1 MPKIQRKSI
10 PKLLMDH
17 IVMRAIE
24 RRVGMDDLR
33 QFGHWLAGNPEV
45 PEGEWFKRFG
55 NFTVCGRGS
64 LVTTFL
70 TRAQSAT
77 GAEVE

>member
-1 MPKIQRKSI
+1 MPKIQRQDV
-10 PKLLMDH
+10 PRLLMDH
-17 IVMRAIE
+17 IITRAIE
-24 RRVGMDDLR
+24 RGIGLDGLH
-33 QFGHWLAGNPEV
+33 QFAHWLAGDPEV

-70 TRAQSAT
+70 ERRQSAT
-77 GAEVE
+77 GTEVG